1 MAIFCNL
8 TENWVANIC
17 PHSRGASVENL
28 NWRCWSSWCEHLCI
42 VWWIYIYKNPVE
54 LYLNE
59 EFIWVDAAAIKSCK
73 IICFIKFSLSF
84 LKVADDATQ
93 SQGDVS
99 KKVKFQNILIG
110 LSGWGSW
117 MSCKLNQNINF
128 CIALFSIWEVNNQL
142 FTDFQRRVKFHC
154 SQTTPHHR
162 NRDLYQQQHCQCIQV
177 TLFLKEKSRQ
187 SRNYQSNT
195 T

>member
-17 PHSRGASVENL
+17 PHSRGPSVENL
-28 NWRCWSSWCEHLCI
+28 NRSLSWCEHLCI
-42 VWWIYIYKNPVE
+42 DWWIYIYKNLDE

-59 EFIWVDAAAIKSCK
+59 EFIWVDGAAIKSCK
-73 IICFIKFSLSF
+73 IICFIKFSLGF
-84 LKVADDATQ
+84 LKVADGATQ

-117 MSCKLNQNINF
+117 MSCKLNQNILSLTFASPSFQFQKLTTSFLQTFNRE
-128 CIALFSIWEVNNQL
+128 SI
-142 FTDFQRRVKFHC
+142 FTAAKQHH
-154 SQTTPHHR
+154 TTPS
-162 NRDLYQQQHCQCIQV
+162 L
-177 TLFLKEKSRQ
+177 SQ
-187 SRNYQSNT
+187 SL
-195 T
+195 

>member
-17 PHSRGASVENL
+17 PHSRGPSVENL

-117 MSCKLNQNINF
+117 MSCKLNQNILSLTFASPSFQFEKLTTSFLQTFNGESSF
-128 CIALFSIWEVNNQL
+128 TAAKQHHTIAIAISLNNSIANA
-142 FTDFQRRVKFHC
+142 FK
-154 SQTTPHHR
+154 PH
-162 NRDLYQQQHCQCIQV
+162 Y
-177 TLFLKEKSRQ
+177 F
-187 SRNYQSNT
+187 
-195 T
+195 